1 MPRSMELERRK
12 SKKRRNNKGTVYRMW
27 KEEYNCKEGIRTEKE
42 KDLMPRI

>member
-12 SKKRRNNKGTVYRMW
+12 SKKKRNDKGTVYRMW
-27 KEEYNCKEGIRTEKE
+27 KEGCNCKEGVRVGKE